1 MPVAATGLRN
11 ISTRLTHSDFQ
22 IDKTNDDSLVF
33 PWKHREILTF
43 DIPVHDTEKAGLG
56 VSVKGKTTNSAN
68 GSGSQ
73 DLGIFVKSVLHGG
86 AASRDKRLRTNDQLL
101 NVNGISLLH
110 QSNSEAMETLRRA
123 MLHTEGPVK
132 GSITL
137 TIARRA
143 SSPAPSSNQSD
154 KLSTS
159 HVNNSGKHVL

>member
-1 MPVAATGLRN
+1 M
-11 ISTRLTHSDFQ
+11 
-22 IDKTNDDSLVF
+22 
-33 PWKHREILTF
+33 
-43 DIPVHDTEKAGLG
+43 
-56 VSVKGKTTNSAN
+56 KGKTTTSAS
-68 GSGSQ
+68 GSGSA
-73 DLGIFVKSVLHGG
+73 DLGIFIKSVIHGG

-143 SSPAPSSNQSD
+143 NSPAPGGNHVNDRPSVSSHLN
-154 KLSTS
+154 
-159 HVNNSGKHVL
+159 NNSGKLLI